1 MINQILS
8 DIVKRQAEADSRNQT
23 NQAVCDETINGFRK
37 QIAEQTE
44 TIASLERSIVEN
56 TDVVT
61 QAKIDL
67 AQAERDYDETL
78 SAIQTGT
85 DQRNTEHTKWTE
97 NDYTMSIQIATLEE
111 GVKLIQH
118 MIHGVAFSQIK
129 ARYDKVLEKLGE
141 SSNTNKGTLFK
152 PLITQLTQ
160 LANKLN
166 YENVMKILDLLNNI
180 RNSIVEE

>member
-1 MINQILS
+1 MLAEIDKDPFGNTILSAIQLSVSTKAPLDEVVLVINQILS

-44 TIASLERSIVEN
+44 TIASLERSIVDN

-78 SAIQTGT
+78 TAIQTGT
-85 DQRNTEHTKWTE
+85 DQRNAEHTKWTE
-97 NDYTMSIQIATLEE
+97 NDYQMSI
-111 GVKLIQH
+111 
-118 MIHGVAFSQIK
+118 
-129 ARYDKVLEKLGE
+129 
-141 SSNTNKGTLFK
+141 
-152 PLITQLTQ
+152 
-160 LANKLN
+160 
-166 YENVMKILDLLNNI
+166 
-180 RNSIVEE
+180 